1 MPSGQREAVR
11 PRRPDGPWVSISA
24 AAKALGVSTSTLRVW
39 ASEGRVP
46 HVRTAGG
53 HRRFNPDGL
62 RDWLARQPGQLQTAQ
77 RPRRAS
83 VRLDPAPG
91 IAQAIRG
98 ATETV
103 IATIDRYLEG
113 QPLAEFRRLADNEQR
128 ATVIAWLET
137 LADAFAAGT
146 LAVAQ
151 EEAGRYGRMHGI
163 AGSSAE
169 IALAGSLALERALD
183 AALAEASFPAADRR
197 RVGAAMSSLTLRVAQ
212 SWAEAA
218 GGAGSAE
225 A

>member
-1 MPSGQREAVR
+1 MPNGQREAVR

-62 RDWLARQPGQLQTAQ
+62 RDWLARQPGQMAAT
-77 RPRRAS
+77 RPRRPS
-83 VRLDPAPG
+83 LRLEPAPS
-91 IAQAIRG
+91 IAQAIRA
-98 ATETV
+98 ATESV
-103 IATIDRYLEG
+103 VANIDRYLEG

-151 EEAGRYGRMHGI
+151 EEAGRYGRMHGN

-169 IALAGSLALERALD
+169 IALSGSLALERALD
-183 AALAEASFPAADRR
+183 AALSEIDFPSEQRR
-197 RVGAAMSSLTLRVAQ
+197 KVGAAMSSLTLRVAL
-212 SWAEAA
+212 SWAEAT
-218 GGAGSAE
+218 GGVE
-225 A
+225 RF